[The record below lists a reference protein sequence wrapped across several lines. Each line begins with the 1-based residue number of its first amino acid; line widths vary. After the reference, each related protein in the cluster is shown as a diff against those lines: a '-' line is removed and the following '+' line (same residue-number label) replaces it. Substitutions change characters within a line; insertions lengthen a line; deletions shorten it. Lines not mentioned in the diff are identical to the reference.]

1 MTQEY
6 LEKKKI
12 LRVASL
18 RLRVARGP
26 NPTSYTT
33 LEKSQITCT
42 LNSISCITNLT
53 ENTLIINTL
62 PPQDKPVTFQSHVQM
77 LQC

>member
-1 MTQEY
+1 MHDTRI
-6 LEKKKI
+6 LGDKKKI

-18 RLRVARGP
+18 RLRVARGL

-33 LEKSQITCT
+33 LEKSQVTCT

-62 PPQDKPVTFQSHVQM
+62 PPSR
-77 LQC
+77 